1 LRNRGQKTL
10 RPVGKKI
17 KVIIKTSALVYLG
30 NKIKVQKR
38 KWFNDKFQ
46 NAIEEMDTAKSVM
59 FTSPNTENNRN
70 FAQKL
75 RV

>member
-1 LRNRGQKTL
+1 LKYL
-10 RPVGKKI
+10 GKKI
-17 KVIIKTSALVYLG
+17 KE
-30 NKIKVQKR
+30 QKR

-70 FAQKL
+70 YNKKGKTIMGK
-75 RV
+75 